1 MKKVFFTMM
10 LVALSSTWNLSK
22 AVCMVPTNGI
32 VTMMAP
38 TDEYVTGVIE
48 EVPMPCEQNNDPEYE
63 CPQCLTLAIRDN
75 SDDRL
80 FYLTT
85 YQNPTVEAQLDS
97 IMLVVSTLGSG
108 LSATVSGFKYIPGYT
123 TDSNKEYYSILVSSI
138 STNPL
143 RLKSLCDE
151 WNMLG
156 IVIPI
161 ERNILLNYKQQLTT
175 DTTINNQWYVKL
187 EQNGKH
193 LGALREFTTS
203 RISCIPAGS
212 THEYLLYAWD
222 VQVGDKL
229 SNLWIGGRPKDCPEG
244 YTATITAISDDSPRV
259 FTVEI
264 DYPYINDDS
273 VIYIPLHYN
282 WVEGVGL
289 PTGPIGSEC
298 APNCYD
304 DFGRHV
310 LCAYKDGEHVYT
322 SEWGEK
328 YGCEYNSPE
337 FQEQLLGMWQVY
349 KQDVTDV
356 YWDEEGVP
364 SRETRTFNIDT
375 EETCARIWHIEAK
388 HIFEAGP
395 CIDIRY
401 PLPTYT
407 LTALDNGTWQLTIP
421 ELYDLFVNDTTEAP
435 SGTTPIIIHKLDENN
450 MEWEYSF
457 YRGDEGPTTYYQY
470 LWRVGTQD
478 NDTLPLYIRDG
489 AGTSTVEPVDPNQIV
504 ATLVGDM
511 LSIYEYIGAEIGY
524 KVSKASPGNNMPAR
538 KRKMAD
544 DTFSESVSIQLKE
557 SGLYTLE
564 LTNPEWGYTIVG
576 TFEYDGMQGI
586 EPVET
591 VVPAAQ
597 KILRDGQLLIRKGD
611 RTYTVQGIELH
622 E

>member
-1 MKKVFFTMM
+1 MTVCSQDYYWYSGQQIPLERGCRQYIIYEDDLLQESDKAQIAYSEDVSYEGYTNLKWGYTRPNAKIEDTAHVHYRSISYKKNGDYYDNMFVTHRFNVK
-10 LVALSSTWNLSK
+10 LKSEGDLSLLQEMAAQNHAEIEKGDSISLWYNLR
-22 AVCMVPTNGI
+22 C
-32 VTMMAP
+32 
-38 TDEYVTGVIE
+38 
-48 EVPMPCEQNNDPEYE
+48 
-63 CPQCLTLAIRDN
+63 
-75 SDDRL
+75 
-80 FYLTT
+80 
-85 YQNPTVEAQLDS
+85 QLDPPHNALELAN
-97 IMLVVSTLGSG
+97 MFYETGSFAYVEPEFSNAIE
-108 LSATVSGFKYIPGYT
+108 LDPKPG
-123 TDSNKEYYSILVSSI
+123 I
-138 STNPL
+138 
-143 RLKSLCDE
+143 KSLCDE

-161 ERNILLNYKQQLTT
+161 ERNTLLNYKQQLTT

-187 EQNGKH
+187 EQNGKY

-259 FTVEI
+259 FSVEI
-264 DYPYINDDS
+264 DYPYIDDDG
-273 VIYIPLHYN
+273 VTYIPLPYY

-289 PTGPIGSEC
+289 PTGPIGDKCSGPQCQGDYEQ
-298 APNCYD
+298 
-304 DFGRHV
+304 HV

-328 YGCEYNSPE
+328 YGCEYN
-337 FQEQLLGMWQVY
+337 
-349 KQDVTDV
+349 
-356 YWDEEGVP
+356 
-364 SRETRTFNIDT
+364 N
-375 EETCARIWHIEAK
+375 H
-388 HIFEAGP
+388 
-395 CIDIRY
+395 
-401 PLPTYT
+401 
-407 LTALDNGTWQLTIP
+407 
-421 ELYDLFVNDTTEAP
+421 NDT
-435 SGTTPIIIHKLDENN
+435 I
-450 MEWEYSF
+450 
-457 YRGDEGPTTYYQY
+457 
-470 LWRVGTQD
+470 
-478 NDTLPLYIRDG
+478 PLYIKDG
-489 AGTSTVEPVDPNQIV
+489 PGTSTVEPVDPNQIV

-524 KVSKASPGNNMPAR
+524 KLTKVPTGNNMPAR
-538 KRKMAD
+538 GKEMAD

-597 KILRDGQLLIRKGD
+597 KILRNGQLLIQKGD
-611 RTYTVQGIELH
+611 RIYTVQGIELH

>member
-10 LVALSSTWNLSK
+10 FVALSGLWMTMYGASERW
-22 AVCMVPTNGI
+22 CMPTERTLTEPYIIAEGAFIYAAYPCKEGENC
-32 VTMMAP
+32 P
-38 TDEYVTGVIE
+38 T
-48 EVPMPCEQNNDPEYE
+48 
-63 CPQCLTLAIRDN
+63 CLTIGLQTSDN
-75 SDDRL
+75 MYYLVSDDSLVIDILDNAVIGLRA
-80 FYLTT
+80 
-85 YQNPTVEAQLDS
+85 TVEGTPFT
-97 IMLVVSTLGSG
+97 IGSYD
-108 LSATVSGFKYIPGYT
+108 YIQVQSVET
-123 TDSNKEYYSILVSSI
+123 R
-138 STNPL
+138 PL
-143 RLKSLCDE
+143 RLSSLCDE

-156 IVIPI
+156 KAIYSGFP
-161 ERNILLNYKQQLTT
+161 QHHTFTQGLTT
-175 DTTINNQWYVKL
+175 DTVIGETNYAKL
-187 EQNGKH
+187 EESGKY
-193 LGALREFTTS
+193 LGAMREFTTS

-222 VQVGDKL
+222 AQVGDKL
-229 SNLWIGGRPKDCPEG
+229 SNIWIGGRPKDCPEG

-273 VIYIPLHYN
+273 VIYIPLPYY

-289 PTGPIGSEC
+289 PTGPIGPEC
-298 APNCYD
+298 ATPHCYD
-304 DFGRHV
+304 DYGQYV
-310 LCAYKDGEHVYT
+310 LCAYKNGEQVYT
-322 SEWGEK
+322 SDRGEK

-337 FQEQLLGMWQVY
+337 FHEQLLGKWQVY

-364 SRETRTFNIDT
+364 SRETRTFYIDT
-375 EETCARIWHIEAK
+375 EETCARIWHIEAM
-388 HIFEAGP
+388 HIYEAGP

-401 PLPTYT
+401 PLPTYA
-407 LTALDNGTWQLTIP
+407 LTELEDGMWRLTIP

-450 MEWEYSF
+450 MEWEYSI
-457 YRGDEGPTTYYQY
+457 YGGDEGPTTYYQY

-576 TFEYDGMQGI
+576 TFEYGGMQGI

-611 RTYTVQGIELH
+611 KTYTITGTEIR
-622 E
+622 

>member
-10 LVALSSTWNLSK
+10 LAMVSSVWMMNEASNW
-22 AVCMVPTNGI
+22 CMPSVRTLTEPWIEVNG
-32 VTMMAP
+32 TFQA
-38 TDEYVTGVIE
+38 EGL
-48 EVPMPCEQNNDPEYE
+48 PCEPDEL
-63 CPQCLTLAIRDN
+63 CPPCLTIVLVT
-75 SDDRL
+75 SDKTY
-80 FYLTT
+80 YLVTDDG
-85 YQNPTVEAQLDS
+85 QLIEQLDT
-97 IMLVVSTLGSG
+97 IPLGTK
-108 LSATVSGFKYIPGYT
+108 ATVSGTPFTHGNYNYIQVSKI
-123 TDSNKEYYSILVSSI
+123 DLVA
-138 STNPL
+138 
-143 RLKSLCDE
+143 
-151 WNMLG
+151 
-156 IVIPI
+156 
-161 ERNILLNYKQQLTT
+161 LT
-175 DTTINNQWYVKL
+175 
-187 EQNGKH
+187 
-193 LGALREFTTS
+193 
-203 RISCIPAGS
+203 
-212 THEYLLYAWD
+212 
-222 VQVGDKL
+222 
-229 SNLWIGGRPKDCPEG
+229 
-244 YTATITAISDDSPRV
+244 
-259 FTVEI
+259 
-264 DYPYINDDS
+264 
-273 VIYIPLHYN
+273 
-282 WVEGVGL
+282 
-289 PTGPIGSEC
+289 
-298 APNCYD
+298 
-304 DFGRHV
+304 
-310 LCAYKDGEHVYT
+310 
-322 SEWGEK
+322 
-328 YGCEYNSPE
+328 E

-388 HIFEAGP
+388 HIYEAGP

-407 LTALDNGTWQLTIP
+407 LTELEDGMWRLTIP

-450 MEWEYSF
+450 MEWEYSI
-457 YRGDEGPTTYYQY
+457 YGGDEGPTTYYQY

-478 NDTLPLYIRDG
+478 NDTLPLYIKDG

-538 KRKMAD
+538 GKEMAD

-591 VVPAAQ
+591 GVPAAQ
-597 KILRDGQLLIRKGD
+597 KTLRNGQLFIRKGD
-611 RTYTVQGIELH
+611 RMYTVQGIEIR